1 MNNKFKKLINTAQE
15 IQLSQEKK
23 DSIRMR
29 VESFMEMTPL
39 RVSAPTSLRDRHYI
53 SKFSVLNFSKAVS
66 FALIVLVAGGSTI
79 SYASEDSLPGDT
91 FYTVKVNFT
100 EPIQESLAF
109 SQEAK
114 LEVKTK
120 QIEKRLTEAQTLLE
134 KNDTT
139 PEKHAQ
145 VEALVEKQAGEI
157 AKSIDK
163 LQEKGD
169 VEAIL
174 NTTSKL
180 QPVLKAHREALEE
193 VSKPKAENQTDLAVA
208 IVLTEEQEESTK
220 NSAPATEVKSVTQT
234 AEEIAIETD
243 KVQKSENK
251 STAADNLLK
260 TVERT
265 IEQVQ
270 QKETQALDQVD
281 QLEKEGLNI
290 NQVTTKKV
298 EEASKEINDAKETIK
313 KETDQM
319 EVPTNESKDI
329 DTLIDTSIT
338 TFDQNLKSDLR
349 LLTITEAEILLEESK
364 KLFEQGF
371 YKLSLE
377 KAQQALQITE
387 GIVINQRIETLR
399 ESIRDIENQTKQEIA
414 PEPEIEEIKTEAQI
428 KAQEQASQAIQ
439 ALEEQ
444 LSFNQ

>member
-1 MNNKFKKLINTAQE
+1 MNNNFKKLINTAQNIE
-15 IQLSQEKK
+15 LSQEKK

-29 VESFMEMTPL
+29 VESFMEMTPV
-39 RVSAPTSLRDRHYI
+39 RISTPNTLRDRRYI

-66 FALIVLVAGGSTI
+66 FALIILVAGGSTI
-79 SYASEDSLPGDT
+79 SYASEDTLPGDT
-91 FYTVKVNFT
+91 FYTVKVKFT

-114 LEVKTK
+114 LEVQTK

-139 PEKHAQ
+139 PEKHAK
-145 VEALVEKQAGEI
+145 VEALVEKQAEEI
-157 AKSIDK
+157 SKSIDK

-180 QPVLKAHREALEE
+180 QPVLKAHKEALEE
-193 VSKPKAENQTDLAVA
+193 VSQSKTEYEEESSILTTLSEETTENNMVIETTADQTIEEIQTEKDKAQK
-208 IVLTEEQEESTK
+208 TEE
-220 NSAPATEVKSVTQT
+220 
-234 AEEIAIETD
+234 
-243 KVQKSENK
+243 K
-251 STAADNLLK
+251 STATLNLLQA
-260 TVERT
+260 VERT
-265 IEQVQ
+265 IEKVE
-270 QKETQALDQVD
+270 QKETQALEQVE

-298 EEASKEINDAKETIK
+298 EEASKEINDAKETIQ
-313 KETDQM
+313 KETDQI
-319 EVPTNESKDI
+319 EVPMNEAQDL

-338 TFDQNLKSDLR
+338 TLDQNLKSDMR
-349 LLTITEAEILLEESK
+349 LLSITEAEILLEESK
-364 KLFEQGF
+364 KLFDEGF

-387 GIVINQRIETLR
+387 EIQINRKIETLR
-399 ESIRDIENQTKQEIA
+399 ESIRNIESQTL
-414 PEPEIEEIKTEAQI
+414 EEISSKKSEETTPLIETSKSI
-428 KAQEQASQAIQ
+428 KVQDQASQAIQ

-444 LSFNQ
+444 LEL